1 MRDIPTIFLMAI
13 MIFSLGTGLY
23 GLAQH
28 IVKAG
33 HGPAVVARSR

>member
-1 MRDIPTIFLMAI
+1 MSNIPTIFLMAI
-13 MIFSLGTGLY
+13 MIFSLSTGLY

-28 IVKAG
+28 IVKTN